1 MAMLLFVMSMTA
13 LTSCNKEK
21 TNLIVGKWE
30 CTTATYT
37 EAGVTQSVPWVI
49 GMVWEFKSDGTI
61 ISNSIDIDDEE
72 IEVSATYVVTAQNPL
87 TGEFCSSK
95 VQVLSTIVAKNANT
109 DGSISLEYRN
119 GSYKLELHE
128 KNGTLA
134 KNKTVTVYVSEKLGF

>member
-49 GMVWEFKSDGTI
+49 GMVWEFKSDGTV

-72 IEVSATYVVTAQNPL
+72 IEVSATYVVTGDAL
-87 TGEFCSSK
+87 TITGVDEDGDIDTETYLIKELTKSKLVLEERDEDELFVIEFK
-95 VQVLSTIVAKNANT
+95 KI
-109 DGSISLEYRN
+109 
-119 GSYKLELHE
+119 
-128 KNGTLA
+128 
-134 KNKTVTVYVSEKLGF
+134 

>member
-49 GMVWEFKSDGTI
+49 GMVWEFKSDGTV

-72 IEVSATYVVTAQNPL
+72 IEVSATYVVTGDAL
-87 TGEFCSSK
+87 TITGVDEDGDIDTETYLIKELTKSKLLLEERDEDELFVLEFK
-95 VQVLSTIVAKNANT
+95 KI
-109 DGSISLEYRN
+109 
-119 GSYKLELHE
+119 
-128 KNGTLA
+128 
-134 KNKTVTVYVSEKLGF
+134 